1 MTVPDS
7 AMAQAARAQS
17 ESAALVHG
25 SLGTLSDLSIW
36 GAGVQRQCPTSQF
49 LQPALI
55 LFVAPGSHVAQQK
68 ADDIRNGLGLV
79 GELARAQV
87 VRVKVIEAPE
97 DLADALAL
105 GRAVVDSEIDAG
117 TDLVIPLLLNDDNI
131 AATAVIGLFTRSDAA
146 AVTST
151 SGAQSDAEW
160 MDRCASVRDA
170 MRKGRQMMGDPLE
183 VLESVEARQ
192 LAALVG
198 VLLQSSARATPAM
211 IDGRDSCASSLVAQR
226 ISRSASQ
233 WWVAASTSS
242 DRAVIR
248 GLDHLEIPI
257 VTDLRLQNSSGV
269 GALTALPIL
278 QIAMITLQEAPVLNA
293 LTMEQ
298 EAEL

>member
-1 MTVPDS
+1 M
-7 AMAQAARAQS
+7 
-17 ESAALVHG
+17 
-25 SLGTLSDLSIW
+25 
-36 GAGVQRQCPTSQF
+36 
-49 LQPALI
+49 
-55 LFVAPGSHVAQQK
+55 AQQK
-68 ADDIRNGLGLV
+68 ADDIRNGFGLV
-79 GELARAQV
+79 VELARAQE
-87 VRVKVIEAPE
+87 VRVQVIEAPG
-97 DLADALAL
+97 DLTDALAL
-105 GRAVVDSEIDAG
+105 GRAVADSEIDAG
-117 TDLVIPLLLNDDNI
+117 TDIVIPLLLNDDDI
-131 AATAVIGLFTRSDAA
+131 AAAAVIGLFTRSDAA

-170 MRKGRQMMGDPLE
+170 MRKGRQVMGDPLE
-183 VLESVEARQ
+183 VLESVEAIP

-211 IDGRDSCASSLVAQR
+211 IDGRDSCAAALVAQR
-226 ISRSASQ
+226 ISRSATQ

-248 GLDHLEIPI
+248 GLDHLEIPT
-257 VTDLRLQNSSGV
+257 VADLHLQNSSGV

-278 QIAMITLQEAPVLNA
+278 QIAMTTLQGVPKINE

>member
-1 MTVPDS
+1 MIVPDG

-17 ESAALVHG
+17 EAAALVHG

-49 LQPALI
+49 SQPALI
-55 LFVAPGSHVAQQK
+55 FFVAPGSLMSQQK

-79 GELARAQV
+79 GDLAHAQG
-87 VRVKVIEAPE
+87 VRVKVIEAPG
-97 DLADALAL
+97 DLTDALAL

-117 TDLVIPLLLNDDNI
+117 TDIVIPLLLNDDDF
-131 AATAVIGLFTRSDAA
+131 AAAAVIGLFTRSDAA

-170 MRKGRQMMGDPLE
+170 MRKGRQVMGDPLE
-183 VLESVEARQ
+183 VLASVDARP

-211 IDGRDSCASSLVAQR
+211 IDGRDSCAAALVAQR
-226 ISRSASQ
+226 ISRSATQ

-257 VTDLRLQNSSGV
+257 VTDLHLQNSSGV

-278 QIAMITLQEAPVLNA
+278 QIAMTTLQQLPIVNE